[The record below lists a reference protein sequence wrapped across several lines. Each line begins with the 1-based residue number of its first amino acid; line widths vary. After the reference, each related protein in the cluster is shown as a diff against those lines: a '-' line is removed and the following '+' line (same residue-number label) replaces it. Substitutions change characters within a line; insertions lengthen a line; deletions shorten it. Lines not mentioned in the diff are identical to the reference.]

1 MPVDTDWIDSLLT
14 MPIPV
19 GEKIARTIV
28 VYLVVVILLRVL
40 GRRTVA
46 QLNAFDLVVLLLL
59 SNVVQNAIIGPDDSL
74 LGGVI
79 GVVTL
84 LVVNTLVVRGV
95 RRNERLDRLVE
106 GEMVTLVRDGRI
118 EDDAIRHLGIREAD
132 LRATMLSQ
140 GAEDVSDV
148 KQAAMYP
155 SGAIRVDLT
164 EEARDASKM
173 DLERVEGKIDDL
185 RAAVERLTRSN

>member
-1 MPVDTDWIDSLLT
+1 M
-14 MPIPV
+14 
-19 GEKIARTIV
+19 
-28 VYLVVVILLRVL
+28 
-40 GRRTVA
+40 A

-106 GEMVTLVRDGRI
+106 GEMVTLVRDGQIDGR
-118 EDDAIRHLGIREAD
+118 
-132 LRATMLSQ
+132 RA
-140 GAEDVSDV
+140 
-148 KQAAMYP
+148 
-155 SGAIRVDLT
+155 SGT
-164 EEARDASKM
+164 SGS
-173 DLERVEGKIDDL
+173 GKPTCEP
-185 RAAVERLTRSN
+185 RC